1 MSLFRRRTK
10 QSAGVT
16 QLPVADAL
24 AASAH
29 GLTENAWL
37 ALTDPERAHHRA
49 NIANGKHFTN
59 EAT

>member
-1 MSLFRRRTK
+1 MSFFRRRAK
-10 QSAGVT
+10 QPAGVT

-29 GLTENAWL
+29 GLTEQGWL
-37 ALTDPERAHHRA
+37 ALTDPERALHLA
-49 NIANGKHFTN
+49 TITNGKHFTN